1 MILKAYETNKIDI
14 NKNNLVLFYGENQ
27 GVKEE
32 EISKILRSNKNKTLV
47 KYEEQQILENI
58 EVFYNEILSG
68 SLFESQ
74 KIFIINRATEK
85 ILKIIEDL
93 LEKNIQDISIIINS
107 HNLEKKSKL
116 RGLFEKNKNLICV
129 AFYHDNNATLSK
141 IAYQFLRDENII
153 ISQSNINLIVN
164 KCNGDR
170 GILKNELEKISSFT
184 QNGKKIS
191 TENILRLINLIE
203 NFSIGELVDNCL
215 AKNQKKTISILSE
228 NNYNNEDC
236 MIITRTFLNKL
247 KKILSLSKSYE
258 INKNLDQTISN
269 AKPPIFWKDK
279 EIVKQQIYKLSPDK
293 IYKLIFDINEIELQI
308 KKNANNSVNI
318 ISNFILEKATVN

>member
-32 EISKILRSNKNKTLV
+32 EISKILKSNKHKTLV
-47 KYEEQQILENI
+47 RYDEKQILENI
-58 EVFYNEILSG
+58 EVFYNEILSR
-68 SLFESQ
+68 SLFEAQ
-74 KIFIINRATEK
+74 KIFIISRASEK
-85 ILKIIEDL
+85 IVQIIEDL
-93 LEKNIQDISIIINS
+93 LEKNIEDISIIINS
-107 HNLEKKSKL
+107 NNLEKKSKL
-116 RGLFEKNKNLICV
+116 RALFEKNKNLVCV
-129 AFYHDNNATLSK
+129 AFYPDNITTLLK
-141 IAYQFLRDENII
+141 IATQFLKDKNIA
-153 ISQSNINLIVN
+153 ISQSNINLIIN

-170 GILKNELEKISSFT
+170 GILKNELEKISLFT

-203 NFSIGELVDNCL
+203 NFSIAELVDNCL
-215 AKNQKKTISILSE
+215 AKNQKKTISILNE

-236 MIITRTFLNKL
+236 IMITRTFLNKL
-247 KKILSLSKSYE
+247 KKILSLSKDFE

-279 EIVKQQIYKLSPDK
+279 EIVKQQIHKLSPDK

-308 KKNANNSVNI
+308 KKNSNSSINI
-318 ISNFILEKATVN
+318 ISNFILEKTNII

>member
-1 MILKAYETNKIDI
+1 MILKAYETDKIDI

-32 EISKILRSNKNKTLV
+32 EISKILRTNKNKTLV

-68 SLFESQ
+68 SLFEAQ

-116 RGLFEKNKNLICV
+116 RGLFEKDKKLICV

-141 IAYQFLRDENII
+141 IAYQFLRDKNII

-258 INKNLDQTISN
+258 INKNLDQLNSI
-269 AKPPIFWKDK
+269 
-279 EIVKQQIYKLSPDK
+279 L
-293 IYKLIFDINEIELQI
+293 DII
-308 KKNANNSVNI
+308 KKYY
-318 ISNFILEKATVN
+318 